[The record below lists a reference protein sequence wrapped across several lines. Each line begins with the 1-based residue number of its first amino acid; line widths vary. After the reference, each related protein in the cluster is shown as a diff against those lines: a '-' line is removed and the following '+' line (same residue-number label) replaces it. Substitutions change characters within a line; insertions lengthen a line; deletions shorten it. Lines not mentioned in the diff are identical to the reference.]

1 MNYGLRGIKAKNKE
15 INAVG
20 SKISRKVSS
29 LLLKLAIGA
38 AAFAIACGI
47 AGGVGLFKSVIAN
60 TPEIH
65 ISDIIATG
73 QASIVYDAAGNEI
86 DQYVSQNANRI
97 EVEWDEINEYLPL
110 AFVAAEDERFYQH
123 NGIDFKGI
131 IRAGYQFAL
140 HPTRKVQGASTI
152 TQQLL
157 KNNVFTD
164 WMDESRVERIKRKI
178 QEQYLAVEL
187 ENALTAQGAD
197 A

>member
-1 MNYGLRGIKAKNKE
+1 M
-15 INAVG
+15 G

-38 AAFAIACGI
+38 VAFVGACAI

-65 ISDIIATG
+65 ISEIIATG

-110 AFVAAEDERFYQH
+110 AFVAA
-123 NGIDFKGI
+123 
-131 IRAGYQFAL
+131 
-140 HPTRKVQGASTI
+140 
-152 TQQLL
+152 
-157 KNNVFTD
+157 
-164 WMDESRVERIKRKI
+164 
-178 QEQYLAVEL
+178 
-187 ENALTAQGAD
+187 
-197 A
+197 